1 MEDNSKFKLTYDT
14 LNSELSKLIIVYPPV
29 FFFRRLSHKSSLIFV
44 LYFTVSCICILIKN
58 IIWREAEKR
67 KL

>member
-29 FFFRRLSHKSSLIFV
+29 FFLEDCHTKVVLFSFFTLLCPAFV
-44 LYFTVSCICILIKN
+44 FLLKM
-58 IIWREAEKR
+58 
-67 KL
+67 